1 VCVCVC
7 VCLWVVSA
15 LVRLHP
21 CCGGHK
27 STLVQS
33 WTARTGVLIQ
43 LCSKW
48 IHRASQAHFQHPPNF
63 YQFFHEHCGVQ
74 WRGGSELLVEAG
86 DQRRSVVL
94 PTAMRGKVSGAKFQ
108 ENCLVVTVKP
118 RWASSCWLVVRKIV
132 ESFKVLTTK
141 YMPLQLHSFNWRSI
155 LLLPTVVVLHSC
167 QSKSISI
174 GKRNSIHCL
183 KVRISLQSDKT
194 QFWDSLWKWKIIAF
208 YFQSCQEVL
217 FVGVAAKNLAVF
229 QNAWWKIKLSY
240 NKRSGGSCNS
250 CFGFEVSC
258 FVLEWFCGLW
268 RVPFCLPVVYL
279 YCFWLLSFRLEI
291 LSAGVLL
298 HSCCIIEHICSFD
311 SGSLLCFQE
320 WTQAWSVVNR
330 SDEHSRVSILCNH
343 SLKIFAFA
351 SECVGSRL

>member
-1 VCVCVC
+1 MCVCVC
-7 VCLWVVSA
+7 FWVVSA

-27 STLVQS
+27 SKLVQS

-63 YQFFHEHCGVQ
+63 YQFSHIHCGVQ

-94 PTAMRGKVSGAKFQ
+94 PTGMRGKVSGAKFQ

-155 LLLPTVVVLHSC
+155 LIDTNSSC
-167 QSKSISI
+167 AAFSSI
-174 GKRNSIHCL
+174 
-183 KVRISLQSDKT
+183 KVNFNRKKKT
-194 QFWDSLWKWKIIAF
+194 QFTVWKWEFHFNQTKHNFETVYGNGESLPFTFNPVKRYCLLGWLQKILQF
-208 YFQSCQEVL
+208 
-217 FVGVAAKNLAVF
+217 
-229 QNAWWKIKLSY
+229 
-240 NKRSGGSCNS
+240 
-250 CFGFEVSC
+250 
-258 FVLEWFCGLW
+258 
-268 RVPFCLPVVYL
+268 
-279 YCFWLLSFRLEI
+279 FRM
-291 LSAGVLL
+291 
-298 HSCCIIEHICSFD
+298 HD
-311 SGSLLCFQE
+311 
-320 WTQAWSVVNR
+320 R
-330 SDEHSRVSILCNH
+330 
-343 SLKIFAFA
+343 K
-351 SECVGSRL
+351 